1 MRSAISTYRTP
12 VLVIAA
18 GRSRARNDM
27 PFPAG
32 SSACCESIGRRG
44 GCGGVEGTTSNHASN
59 CQVAPPMPPPP
70 RFLAGSEEGC
80 DMRPAALFAPGRPAA
95 SHGFGF
101 GSDRLPACE
110 KRRVSRRRGGTVAA
124 SRGLIVLKKL
134 IPNIV
139 EYDSRVYITSMPRNS
154 RFEDGSRRRLGCYT
168 TLLASALVLVALRS
182 TAGRAQTRDRYVMR
196 RTIRAICAQVYEH
209 YRRARG
215 VRGDGLSES
224 ATNRP
229 HRISLLSG
237 RSALRRV
244 GDAPGYCT

>member
-18 GRSRARNDM
+18 GRSHARNDM

-59 CQVAPPMPPPP
+59 RQVVPPMPPPP

-80 DMRPAALFAPGRPAA
+80 DNAPGGAFRAREA
-95 SHGFGF
+95 RGFGF

-139 EYDSRVYITSMPRNS
+139 EYQYDSRVYITSMPRNS

-168 TLLASALVLVALRS
+168 TLP
-182 TAGRAQTRDRYVMR
+182 TR
-196 RTIRAICAQVYEH
+196 
-209 YRRARG
+209 
-215 VRGDGLSES
+215 
-224 ATNRP
+224 
-229 HRISLLSG
+229 
-237 RSALRRV
+237 
-244 GDAPGYCT
+244 